1 MPTFTKKLEWN
12 FWEFVPIAQGQ
23 KVWIGEAQN
32 VAGADGTKQDVQ
44 LLPSSAVLRCPE
56 FFPWAGCKLNHPNV
70 TFNHHHR
77 WNWTRKCRIDLLKQI
92 MQPSNISFCWWNFH
106 LIASPKDVG
115 PGYVAEVTANAMVW
129 TQKYLLGQGF
139 DLNLP
144 EFAKK
149 LPMFLNMWTAS
160 YTCRFED
167 FNLSP
172 KEEILRNLLA
182 FGAQKMGSMDGSMGF
197 PPGILPYWWPELE
210 EDSSCATLL
219 GSAEY
224 VGHQVPRLG
233 WFLTGSDSGMIWGDH
248 VWSFMWYT
256 GTSNYDP
263 TIRGW
268 FSLVPPICGNK
279 ERGIRRGIYCGYLW
293 MVALGFPHYHCHQA
307 QINQQS
313 TQPWQRRLW
322 GLDSG
327 DPTLLQPLC
336 HLAEK
341 ICGHLWPM
349 VRSRRPWRASRC
361 FRWFAEVH
369 FDLGLI
375 LSW

>member
-1 MPTFTKKLEWN
+1 MRKLVLWSCCAVSKTLENVSERKLLRKLWIISQEIKRN
-12 FWEFVPIAQGQ
+12 FEHSSYVELNQ
-23 KVWIGEAQN
+23 KM
-32 VAGADGTKQDVQ
+32 QDWPSKTGYATIKHIV
-44 LLPSSAVLRCPE
+44 LLQ
-56 FFPWAGCKLNHPNV
+56 
-70 TFNHHHR
+70 
-77 WNWTRKCRIDLLKQI
+77 CR
-92 MQPSNISFCWWNFH
+92 WNFH

-149 LPMFLNMWTAS
+149 LPMFLNVWTTS

-167 FNLSP
+167 SNLSS
-172 KEEILRNLLA
+172 KEEILRNLRA
-182 FGAQKMGSMDGSMGF
+182 FGAQKMGSMDRWDFRQVFCRTGGLSLKKIRVVPLCWAARNM
-197 PPGILPYWWPELE
+197 W
-210 EDSSCATLL
+210 ATRR
-219 GSAEY
+219 SVWADFW
-224 VGHQVPRLG
+224 
-233 WFLTGSDSGMIWGDH
+233 WFLTGEWYGMIMFDHSCGTPVHPTMTLPSGDGFH
-248 VWSFMWYT
+248 SYHRF
-256 GTSNYDP
+256 
-263 TIRGW
+263 
-268 FSLVPPICGNK
+268 L
-279 ERGIRRGIYCGYLW
+279 GIRRGIYCGYLW

-327 DPTLLQPLC
+327 DPTLLQPPC

-349 VRSRRPWRASRC
+349 VRSRRREGRRVACVDLPRFTSTLA
-361 FRWFAEVH
+361 WFWV
-369 FDLGLI
+369 DKPLGEGP
-375 LSW
+375 